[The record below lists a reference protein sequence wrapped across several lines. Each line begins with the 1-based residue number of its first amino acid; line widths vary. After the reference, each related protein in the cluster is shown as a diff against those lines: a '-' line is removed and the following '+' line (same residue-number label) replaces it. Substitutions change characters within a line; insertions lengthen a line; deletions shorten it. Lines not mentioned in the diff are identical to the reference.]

1 MTEYEYR
8 EQLGVTPRHYTGL
21 LSRIR
26 EGLTSY
32 GFAPTRYLETPDK
45 DGMLVL
51 EGDFYN
57 VGIHNDGT
65 LRVNGRPK
73 TVGQWKTLTDVVG
86 YARGHYSD
94 TEVERY
100 KVNRRNYGEMPEDR
114 RNQSVWD
121 RYVLN
126 LEKRATG
133 HGFLGNIIGG
143 LVSTGDFIL
152 DFIGSLFGL

>member
-32 GFAPTRYLETPDK
+32 GLAPTRYSETPGK
-45 DGMLVL
+45 DGTLAI

-57 VGIHNDGT
+57 LGIQSDGT
-65 LRVNGRPK
+65 LRVYGRPK
-73 TVGQWKTLTDVVG
+73 TFKQWRTLTDVVG
-86 YARGHYSD
+86 YARGHYND
-94 TEVERY
+94 TEIDRY
-100 KVNRRNYGEMPEDR
+100 KSRRNYGEDR
-114 RNQSVWD
+114 RSQSSWN

-133 HGFLGNIIGG
+133 HGFLGNILGG
-143 LVSTGDFIL
+143 LVSTGEFIL
-152 DFIGSLFGL
+152 SFIGSLFGL